1 MSDILEKILVHKREE
16 VAALRRRFSHEALA
30 EQASGQTPPR
40 GFAQA
45 LAARVASGG
54 AAVIAEI
61 KRASPSRG
69 IIRNDFQPAALAE
82 DYEKGGAACLSVL
95 TDERFF
101 LGTNEHLKLARAA
114 CALPVLRKDFIVDV
128 LQVLEARALGADCV
142 LLIAA
147 ALTAAQLNEFAA
159 AAQESGM
166 DALLEIHDGDELD
179 KVLKARLPS
188 RALLGINNRNL
199 RTFETRLDTTLELA
213 PRIPAG
219 HDAVTESGIA
229 TPGDIQRCRAAGVQ
243 RFLIGE
249 SLMRQPSPGAALKDL
264 LSAPAP

>member
-1 MSDILEKILVHKREE
+1 MSDVLEKILVHKREE
-16 VAALRRRFSHEALA
+16 VAALRRRFSPDALR
-30 EQASGQTPPR
+30 EQAANQEAPR

-45 LAARVASGG
+45 LGARVANGG

-69 IIRNDFQPAALAE
+69 IIRNDFQPAALAQ
-82 DYEKGGAACLSVL
+82 DYEQGGAACLSVL

-101 LGTNEHLKLARAA
+101 LGANDHLKQARSH
-114 CALPVLRKDFIVDV
+114 CTLPALRKDFIVDV

-147 ALTAAQLNEFAA
+147 ALSVMQLNEFAA

-166 DALLEIHDGDELD
+166 DVLLEIHDSEELD
-179 KVLKARLPS
+179 RVLKAKLPA

-213 PRIPAG
+213 PRILAG
-219 HDAVTESGIA
+219 YEVVTESGIA
-229 TPGDIQRCRAAGVQ
+229 TAADIQRCQAVGVQ

-249 SLMRQPSPGAALKDL
+249 RPTDHRL
-264 LSAPAP
+264 